1 MSSKPK
7 VVLWSKTGCHFCGEI
22 KTYLESQNQ
31 PYENIQVDG
40 NDALR
45 DVLETKYGI
54 RYVPVVEVGGDN
66 KYEALLNPDLE
77 ELGKVL
83 ESYNQVV

>member
-7 VVLWSKTGCHFCGEI
+7 VVLWIKTGCHFCGEI
-22 KTYLESQNQ
+22 KSYLEAQNQ

-77 ELGKVL
+77 ALAKVL
-83 ESYNQVV
+83 ESYNQAV